1 MGHGCSG
8 TARSEDLAISKV
20 DETPPEK
27 KDGGYLPVHTDS
39 IRLDTIP
46 PFALYFHPGPD
57 QPYVLYCER
66 KTEFTREA
74 RRRLMQNRITQ
85 LYITE
90 RDRAAYS
97 RYLAEHLTDVLDD
110 PRLTAREKS
119 NILYDSAQAVV
130 EDVLR
135 APTERSNIERG
146 KAIVQRTV
154 DFMRSKD
161 FMLEH
166 LLRTIS
172 CDYYLYTHSI
182 NVTAYSIALAMR
194 SGYID
199 PATLREVANGALLHD
214 VGESAISRKIKS
226 KSGALSADEWDQMRK
241 HPAEGVK
248 ILQKTGCL
256 GEIAQDIVLSHH
268 EKLNGTGYPHK
279 LKGEEISPFVR
290 IVTIAD
296 VFDALTTD
304 RHHQPRMSTFEALK
318 LMGDT
323 MRDELD
329 TTLFRNFVSMMGLSK
344 V

>member
-1 MGHGCSG
+1 M
-8 TARSEDLAISKV
+8 AISKA
-20 DETPPEK
+20 ERAPREEAG
-27 KDGGYLPVHTDS
+27 GGYLPVHTDS

-46 PFALYFHPGPD
+46 PFALYIRPAAD
-57 QPYVLYCER
+57 QPFVLYCER
-66 KTEFTREA
+66 KTEFTRDA
-74 RRRLMQNRITQ
+74 RRRLMQNRINQ
-85 LYITE
+85 LFIAE
-90 RDRAAYS
+90 KDRAAYS
-97 RYLAEHLTDVLDD
+97 RYLAEHLADVLDD
-110 PRLTAREKS
+110 SRLTVREKS

-130 EDVLR
+130 EDVLKEPTQR
-135 APTERSNIERG
+135 ANIERG

-154 DFMRSKD
+154 EFMRSKD

-214 VGESAISRKIKS
+214 VGETAVNGTIKN
-226 KSGALSADEWDQMRK
+226 KKGALTADEWDQMRK
-241 HPAEGVK
+241 HPVEGVK

-268 EKLNGTGYPHK
+268 EKLNGTGYPNK
-279 LKGEEISPFVR
+279 RKADEISPFVR
-290 IVTIAD
+290 IVSIAD

-304 RHHQPRMSTFEALK
+304 RHHQPRKSTFEALK
-318 LMGDT
+318 LMNET

-329 TTLFRNFVSMMGLSK
+329 TQLFRNFVSMMGLSK
-344 V
+344 A

>member
-1 MGHGCSG
+1 MATSNAEETAPERESG
-8 TARSEDLAISKV
+8 A
-20 DETPPEK
+20 
-27 KDGGYLPVHTDS
+27 YLPVHTDS
-39 IRLDTIP
+39 IRLETAP
-46 PFALYFHPGPD
+46 PFALYFRPAAD
-57 QPYVLYCER
+57 QPYILYCER

-74 RRRLMQNRITQ
+74 KRRLMQNRITQ
-85 LYITE
+85 LFITE
-90 RDRAAYS
+90 KDRGAYS
-97 RYLAEHLTDVLDD
+97 RYLAEHLSDVLED
-110 PRLTAREKS
+110 PRLTLREKS

-130 EDVLR
+130 EDVLN

-146 KAIVQRTV
+146 KAVVQRTV
-154 DFMRSKD
+154 EFMRAKD

-182 NVTAYSIALAMR
+182 NVTAYSIALAQR

-214 VGESAISRKIKS
+214 VGESVLNGKIKN
-226 KSGALSADEWDQMRK
+226 KKGALSNSEWDQMKK
-241 HPAEGVK
+241 HPEEGLK
-248 ILQKTGCL
+248 LLKETGCL

-268 EKLNGTGYPHK
+268 EKLDGTGYPNQ
-279 LKGEEISPFVR
+279 LQGDEISPFVR

-304 RHHQPRMSTFEALK
+304 RHHQKRMSTFEALK
-318 LMGDT
+318 LMGET

-329 TTLFRNFVSMMGLSK
+329 YELFRNFVAMMGLSK
-344 V
+344 T